1 MDPVTLGMA
10 KADAKK
16 RYPAIIDTA
25 VLRHLTTIATA
36 ERATALA
43 TSRVNWEDTASIVE
57 RWTDLT
63 AWTPTAASN
72 LQISGGNVYANGA
85 GGNSGATRPWA
96 LGTTG
101 VGRAVFVIRRVI
113 GASGSGG
120 LGVGVSTSA
129 AAPTAGAATARALYV
144 AAGGVNTVQSIDNGT
159 FTTIGTGSISAG
171 THVVTVVADP
181 TYLSITLRKNDGSL
195 EYRARWARAGFSIQS
210 LYIFNSDANALTGGY
225 IGPLAAR
232 QAIATSTSRAGIE
245 DQFPGAHWTA
255 SGAANIRV
263 ATPTTYDS
271 RRPLPVLMAFHGNG
285 SNALHFADN
294 ANGYGVANAFL
305 AAGYL
310 VVSADN
316 NANVSTW
323 GAQAGLDAYYL
334 AYKYV
339 RDNYPI
345 GPLVLYGNSMGG
357 MEALLSLAERRLP
370 GIAAL
375 ILTVPATNLAENYA
389 NALFTATIT
398 TAYGISGD
406 YAAKTAGHD
415 PTLLPMTAYR
425 GVPIWALY
433 ASDDASVT
441 PAANWQTFAPLITPY
456 SPEVVT
462 TVVTGGHSTAS
473 IASNAAAM
481 VTFAD
486 KYTKSA

>member
-1 MDPVTLGMA
+1 MPVSGLSKTQADQLYAQAGQHLGA
-10 KADAKK
+10 
-16 RYPAIIDTA
+16 
-25 VLRHLTTIATA
+25 LATA
-36 ERATALA
+36 ERAAALA
-43 TSRVNWEDTASIVE
+43 NSRVNYEDAASIVE
-57 RWTDLT
+57 RWVDLT

-72 LQISGGNVYANGA
+72 LQVSGGALFANGA
-85 GGNSGATRPWA
+85 GANSGATRPWV

-101 VGRAVFVIRRVI
+101 VGRAVFVINKLSA
-113 GASGSGG
+113 GGSGG
-120 LGVGVSTSA
+120 MLVGVSSQSG
-129 AAPTAGAATARALYV
+129 APTAGGATARGMYFRSSLP
-144 AAGGVNTVQSIDNGT
+144 TQSVDNGT
-159 FTTIGTGSISAG
+159 FADIGTTGLSNGA
-171 THVVTVVADP
+171 HVVTFIADA
-181 TYLSITLRKNDGSL
+181 TWLTATVRRSDGTLEFR
-195 EYRARWARAGFSIQS
+195 YRWARTGFTIQS
-210 LYIFNSDANALTGGY
+210 LYVFNSDSNGLTGTS
-225 IGPLAAR
+225 IGPISAR
-232 QAIATSTSRAGIE
+232 QAIVTATPASSRTGIE
-245 DQFPGAHWTA
+245 TIGPTVQWTA

-263 ATPTTYDS
+263 AMPTVFDS
-271 RRPLPVLMAFHGNG
+271 RKPVPVVLGFHGNG
-285 SNALHFADN
+285 SNATHFGDN
-294 ANGYGVANAFL
+294 ANGYGVSNAFL
-305 AAGYL
+305 AAGYA

-370 GIAAL
+370 GVAAL

-406 YAAKTAGHD
+406 YATKTAGHD

-486 KYTKSA
+486 KYTKSV